1 MFSFVVLL
9 EVGIKENVYP
19 MIGVLRFLFFNFF
32 FWSSH
37 QLVLS
42 FFLTVF
48 FFSRL
53 YLYILKVDILFLRR
67 RLVLQNQLLI
77 LGNRCRN
84 LINLF
89 HDLEW
94 SKVRVDA
101 SVWHIMVW
109 LLRCTSAVIGFLFL
123 FILVQW
129 ATPIGSWNLDG
140 IRRFFKVTW
149 HIHMLSLI
157 TFSFIFCCENFALCG
172 FWNRVAWLF
181 WQLAITTTVT

>member
-157 TFSFIFCCENFALCG
+157 TFSFTLLQFNFFYFTYLKKH
-172 FWNRVAWLF
+172 
-181 WQLAITTTVT
+181 